1 MTTLRGLMNLSEVVL
16 VSWTDELYKI
26 YVFNSDREFGENEP
40 VMLPVAHST
49 ANAQI
54 ELTLDLDGNFKGART
69 VEKKDAVTVIPAT
82 EDSAARTSG
91 IAAMPFADKLVY
103 IAGDYGEYAA
113 GKKSDNSA
121 YFINYMN
128 QLRSWLASEYTHPF
142 VRALYTYLDKKCI
155 MYDLI
160 KTGVLKTDDATGK
173 LAAGEKI
180 AGIAQEDSF
189 VRIIINTDKGSVE
202 TWKDKAFQKAFIAFN
217 SSLMGEKQLCYA
229 SGEYVPSTYKHPSKI
244 RNSGDKAKIISTNDE
259 SGFTYRGRFAN
270 KEEAVSVGYEY
281 SQKIHNALRWLREK
295 QGKNIDSLTVIVWA
309 SAMQEIP
316 DFTRSFINEDEI
328 EAQPVE
334 EDEDSIF
341 DELPDE
347 SDAEI
352 PSTMPLYM
360 DMLKKRIFGVRERLS
375 PNTKVMIMGLDAATT
390 GRINISMYSE
400 LESSQY
406 LRNIE
411 KWHSETAWLRFYGKS
426 KMKMI
431 NSFSVYD
438 IVRYAFGTEQGAFVD
453 CDKKLMRDNILRLLN
468 CITNGAKLPSDIV
481 NALYQKAS
489 NPLAYENNYNHRSV
503 LEAACGMIRK
513 QIIDRKG
520 DVSMA
525 YDPNITDRSYLY
537 GCLLAIA
544 DKAESEAYDEQERNA
559 RITNARRYWNAF
571 SQRPYM
577 TWGIIEERLRPYLNK
592 LGKSQVKYTKWI
604 NEITSKMDDTVF
616 SDNSRLEPLYL
627 LGYHHF
633 TEYMYNGTAN
643 KEE

>member
-1 MTTLRGLMNLSEVVL
+1 M

-26 YVFNSDREFGENEP
+26 YEFNSDREFGENEP

-54 ELTLDLDGNFKGART
+54 EITIDLEGNFKGAKT
-69 VEKKDAVTVIPAT
+69 VEKPDAVTVIPAT
-82 EDSAARTSG
+82 EDSATRSSG
-91 IAAMPFADKLVY
+91 ICAMPFSDKLIY
-103 IAGDYGEYAA
+103 IAGDYSTYAD
-113 GKKSDNSA
+113 GKKADNSGH
-121 YFINYMN
+121 FTNYMN
-128 QLRSWLASEYTHPF
+128 QLRKWMAGEYSHPF
-142 VRALYTYLDKKCI
+142 VRALYKYLDKKCLI
-155 MYDLI
+155 SDLVSADVI
-160 KTGVLKTDDATGK
+160 KIDEVSGK
-173 LAAGEKI
+173 FKEKEKI
-180 AGIAQEDSF
+180 SGIAQEDSF
-189 VRIIINTDKGSVE
+189 VRIIVFTNDSVVK
-202 TWKDKAFQKAFIAFN
+202 TWKDRSLQNSFISFN

-244 RNSGDKAKIISTNDE
+244 RNSGDKAKIISANDE
-259 SGFTYRGRFAN
+259 SGFTYRGRFAD
-270 KEEAVSVGYEY
+270 KEQAVSVGYEY

-309 SAMQEIP
+309 SAMQVIP
-316 DFTRSFINEDEI
+316 DTSESFFDDSFFDDLTDEK
-328 EAQPVE
+328 AA
-334 EDEDSIF
+334 D
-341 DELPDE
+341 
-347 SDAEI
+347 I

-360 DMLKKRIFGVRERLS
+360 DMLNKRIFGVSERLE

-426 KMKMI
+426 KKKMI

-453 CDKKLMRDNILRLLN
+453 CDKKLMRDNILRLFN

-503 LEAACGMIRK
+503 LETACGMIRK
-513 QIIDRKG
+513 NIIDGKG

-544 DKAESEAYDEQERNA
+544 DKAESEAYDEQERNV
-559 RITNARRYWNAF
+559 RVTNARRYWNAF

-577 TWGIIEERLRPYLNK
+577 TWGIIEERLRPYMDK
-592 LGKSQVKYTKWI
+592 LGKAQVKYSKWI
-604 NEITSKMDDTVF
+604 NEITSKMDEKTF
-616 SDNSRLEPLYL
+616 MNNNRLEPMYL

-633 TEYMYNGTAN
+633 TEYMYNGNN
-643 KEE
+643 KEEK

>member
-1 MTTLRGLMNLSEVVL
+1 M
-16 VSWTDELYKI
+16 SWTDELYKI
-26 YVFNSDREFGENEP
+26 YEFNSDREFGENEP

-54 ELTLDLDGNFKGART
+54 EIMIDLEGNFKGAKT
-69 VEKKDAVTVIPAT
+69 VEKPDAVTVIPAT
-82 EDSAARTSG
+82 EDSATRSSG
-91 IAAMPFADKLVY
+91 ICAMPFADKLIY
-103 IAGDYGEYAA
+103 IAGDYSTYAD
-113 GKKSDNSA
+113 GKKADNSGH
-121 YFINYMN
+121 FTNYMN
-128 QLRSWLASEYTHPF
+128 QLRKWMAGEYSHPF
-142 VRALYTYLDKKCI
+142 VRALYKYLDKKCLI
-155 MYDLI
+155 SDLVSADVI
-160 KTGVLKTDDATGK
+160 KIDEVSGK
-173 LAAGEKI
+173 FKEKEKI
-180 AGIAQEDSF
+180 SGIAQEDSF
-189 VRIIINTDKGSVE
+189 VRIIVFTNDSVVK
-202 TWKDKAFQKAFIAFN
+202 TWKDRSLQDSFISFN

-244 RNSGDKAKIISTNDE
+244 RNSGDKAKIISANDE
-259 SGFTYRGRFAN
+259 SGFTYRGRFAD
-270 KEEAVSVGYEY
+270 KEQAVSVGYEY

-309 SAMQEIP
+309 SAMQVIP
-316 DFTRSFINEDEI
+316 DTSESFFDDSFFDDLTDEK
-328 EAQPVE
+328 AA
-334 EDEDSIF
+334 D
-341 DELPDE
+341 
-347 SDAEI
+347 I

-360 DMLKKRIFGVRERLS
+360 EMLNKRIFGVRERLK

-438 IVRYAFGTEQGAFVD
+438 IVRYAFGTEQGAFID

-468 CITNGAKLPSDIV
+468 CITNGVKLPSDIV

-503 LEAACGMIRK
+503 LETACGMIRK
-513 QIIDRKG
+513 NIIDGKG

-544 DKAESEAYDEQERNA
+544 DKAESEAYDEQERNV
-559 RITNARRYWNAF
+559 RVTNARRYWNAF

-577 TWGIIEERLRPYLNK
+577 TWGIIEERLRPYMDK
-592 LGKSQVKYTKWI
+592 LGKAQVKYSKWI
-604 NEITSKMDDTVF
+604 NEITSKMDEKTF
-616 SDNSRLEPLYL
+616 MNNNRLEPMYL

-633 TEYMYNGTAN
+633 TEYMYNGNN
-643 KEE
+643 KEEK

>member
-1 MTTLRGLMNLSEVVL
+1 M

-26 YVFNSDREFGENEP
+26 YEYNSDREFGENEP

-54 ELTLDLDGNFKGART
+54 EIMLDLEGNFKGAKA
-69 VEKKDAVTVIPAT
+69 VEKSDAVTVIPAT
-82 EDSAARTSG
+82 EDSATRSSG
-91 IAAMPFADKLVY
+91 ICAMPFADKLIY
-103 IAGDYGEYAA
+103 IAGDYSTYAD
-113 GKKSDNSA
+113 GKKADNSGH
-121 YFINYMN
+121 FINYMN
-128 QLRSWLASEYTHPF
+128 QLRKWMAGEYSHPF
-142 VRALYTYLDKKCI
+142 VRALYKYLDKKCLI
-155 MYDLI
+155 SDLVSAGVI
-160 KTGVLKTDDATGK
+160 KIDEVSGK
-173 LAAGEKI
+173 FKEKEKI

-189 VRIIINTDKGSVE
+189 VRIIIFTDDSVVE
-202 TWKDKAFQKAFIAFN
+202 TWKDRSLQDSFISFN

-244 RNSGDKAKIISTNDE
+244 RNSGDKAKIMSANDE

-270 KEEAVSVGYEY
+270 KEQAVSVGYEY

-309 SAMQEIP
+309 SAMQDIP
-316 DFTRSFINEDEI
+316 DTSESFFDDSFFDDLTDEKS
-328 EAQPVE
+328 A
-334 EDEDSIF
+334 D
-341 DELPDE
+341 
-347 SDAEI
+347 I

-360 DMLKKRIFGVRERLS
+360 DMLNKRIFGVRERLE

-426 KMKMI
+426 KKKII

-438 IVRYAFGTEQGAFVD
+438 IVRYAFGTEQGAFID

-481 NALYQKAS
+481 YALYQKAS
-489 NPLAYENNYNHRSV
+489 NPLAYENNYNHRAV
-503 LEAACGMIRK
+503 LETACGMIRK
-513 QIIDRKG
+513 HIIENPEKYNIKG

-525 YDPNITDRSYLY
+525 YDPNITDRSYLF

-544 DKAESEAYDEQERNA
+544 DKAESEAYDEQERNV
-559 RITNARRYWNAF
+559 RVTNARRYWNAF

-577 TWGIIEERLRPYLNK
+577 TWGIIEERLRPYMDK
-592 LGKSQVKYTKWI
+592 LGKAQVKYSKWI
-604 NEITSKMDDTVF
+604 NDITARMDEKTF
-616 SDNSRLEPLYL
+616 MNNNRLEPLYL

-633 TEYMYNGTAN
+633 TEYMYNGNTN
-643 KEE
+643 KEEK

>member
-1 MTTLRGLMNLSEVVL
+1 MTTLRGLMNLSEVVS
-16 VSWTDELYKI
+16 VSWTDELYQI
-26 YVFNSDREFGENEP
+26 YEYNSRREFDENEP
-40 VMLPVAHST
+40 VMLPVAHSI

-54 ELTLDLDGNFKGART
+54 ELILDLDGNFKGART
-69 VEKKDAVTVIPAT
+69 VEKKYAVTVIPVT
-82 EDSAARTSG
+82 EDSGARGNG
-91 IAAMPFADKLVY
+91 INPMPFADKLVY

-142 VRALYTYLDKKCI
+142 VRALYTYLDKKCL

-160 KTGVLKTDDATGK
+160 KAGVLKTDDATGK

-295 QGKNIDSLTVIVWA
+295 QGKTIDSMTVIVWA
-309 SAMQEIP
+309 SAMQEVP
-316 DFTRSFINEDEI
+316 DASSSCFDDSFFD
-328 EAQPVE
+328 
-334 EDEDSIF
+334 DLEDS
-341 DELPDE
+341 
-347 SDAEI
+347 AEAAV
-352 PSTMPLYM
+352 PSTAPMYM
-360 DMLKKRIFGVRERLS
+360 EMLKKRIFGVRERLS

-406 LRNIE
+406 LANIE
-411 KWHSETAWLRFYGKS
+411 KWHSETAWLRFYS
-426 KMKMI
+426 KPKKKMI

-438 IVRYAFGTEQGAFVD
+438 IVRYAFGTEQGAFID
-453 CDKKLMRDNILRLLN
+453 CDKKLMRDNVMRLLN
-468 CITNGAKLPSDIV
+468 CVTNGAKLPDDIV
-481 NALYQKAS
+481 YSLYQKAS
-489 NPLAYENNYNHRSV
+489 NPLAYENGYNHRSV

-633 TEYMYNGTAN
+633 TEYMYNGTVN

>member
-1 MTTLRGLMNLSEVVL
+1 M

-26 YVFNSDREFGENEP
+26 YEFNSDREFGENEP

-54 ELTLDLDGNFKGART
+54 EIMLDLEGNFKGAKT
-69 VEKKDAVTVIPAT
+69 VEKSDAVTVIPAT
-82 EDSAARTSG
+82 EDSATRSSG
-91 IAAMPFADKLVY
+91 ICAMPFADKLIY
-103 IAGDYGEYAA
+103 IAGDYSTYAD
-113 GKKSDNSA
+113 GKKADNSGH
-121 YFINYMN
+121 FINYMN
-128 QLRSWLASEYTHPF
+128 QLRKWMAGEYSHPF
-142 VRALYTYLDKKCI
+142 VRALYKYLDKKCLI
-155 MYDLI
+155 SDLVSAGVI
-160 KTGVLKTDDATGK
+160 KIDEVSGK
-173 LAAGEKI
+173 FKEKEKI

-189 VRIIINTDKGSVE
+189 VRIIIFTNDSVVK
-202 TWKDKAFQKAFIAFN
+202 TWKDRSLQDSFISFN

-244 RNSGDKAKIISTNDE
+244 RNSGDKAKIMSANDE

-270 KEEAVSVGYEY
+270 KEQAVSVGYEY
-281 SQKIHNALRWLREK
+281 SQKIHNALRWLRGK

-309 SAMQEIP
+309 SAMQDIP
-316 DFTRSFINEDEI
+316 DTSESFFDDSFFDDLTDEKS
-328 EAQPVE
+328 A
-334 EDEDSIF
+334 D
-341 DELPDE
+341 
-347 SDAEI
+347 I

-360 DMLKKRIFGVRERLS
+360 DMLNKRIFGVRERLE

-411 KWHSETAWLRFYGKS
+411 KWHTETAWLRFYGKS
-426 KMKMI
+426 KKKII

-438 IVRYAFGTEQGAFVD
+438 IVRYAFGTEQGAFID

-481 NALYQKAS
+481 YALYHKAS
-489 NPLAYENNYNHRSV
+489 NPLAYGNNYNHRSV
-503 LEAACGMIRK
+503 LETACGMIRK
-513 QIIDRKG
+513 NIIDGKG

-525 YDPNITDRSYLY
+525 YDPNITDRSYLF

-544 DKAESEAYDEQERNA
+544 DKAESEAYDEQERNV
-559 RITNARRYWNAF
+559 RVTNARRYWNAF

-577 TWGIIEERLRPYLNK
+577 TWGIIEERLRPYMDK
-592 LGKSQVKYTKWI
+592 LGKAQVKYSKWI
-604 NEITSKMDDTVF
+604 NDITAKMDEKTF
-616 SDNSRLEPLYL
+616 MNNNRLEPLYL

-633 TEYMYNGTAN
+633 TEYMYNGNTN
-643 KEE
+643 KEEK

>member
-1 MTTLRGLMNLSEVVL
+1 M
-16 VSWTDELYKI
+16 SWTDELYKI
-26 YVFNSDREFGENEP
+26 YEFNSDREFGENEP

-54 ELTLDLDGNFKGART
+54 EITIDLEGNFKGAKT
-69 VEKKDAVTVIPAT
+69 VEKSDAVTVIPAT
-82 EDSAARTSG
+82 EDSATRSSG
-91 IAAMPFADKLVY
+91 ICAMPFADKLIY
-103 IAGDYGEYAA
+103 IAGDYSTYAD
-113 GKKSDNSA
+113 GKKADNSGH
-121 YFINYMN
+121 FTNYMN
-128 QLRSWLASEYTHPF
+128 QLRKWMAGEYSHPF
-142 VRALYTYLDKKCI
+142 VRALYKYLDKKCLI
-155 MYDLI
+155 SDLVSADVI
-160 KTGVLKTDDATGK
+160 KIDEVSGK
-173 LAAGEKI
+173 FKEKEKI
-180 AGIAQEDSF
+180 SGIAQEDSF
-189 VRIIINTDKGSVE
+189 VRIIVFTNDSVVK
-202 TWKDKAFQKAFIAFN
+202 TWKDRSLQDSFISFN

-244 RNSGDKAKIISTNDE
+244 RNSGDKAKIISANDE
-259 SGFTYRGRFAN
+259 SGFTYRGRFAD
-270 KEEAVSVGYEY
+270 KEQAVSVGYEY

-309 SAMQEIP
+309 SAMQVIP
-316 DFTRSFINEDEI
+316 DTSESFFDDSFFDDLTDEK
-328 EAQPVE
+328 AA
-334 EDEDSIF
+334 D
-341 DELPDE
+341 
-347 SDAEI
+347 I

-360 DMLKKRIFGVRERLS
+360 DMLNKRIFGVRERLE

-468 CITNGAKLPSDIV
+468 CITNGVKLPSDIV

-503 LEAACGMIRK
+503 LETACGMIRK
-513 QIIDRKG
+513 NIIDGKG

-544 DKAESEAYDEQERNA
+544 DKAESEAYDEQERNV
-559 RITNARRYWNAF
+559 RVTNARRYWNAF

-577 TWGIIEERLRPYLNK
+577 TWGIIEERLRPYMDK
-592 LGKSQVKYTKWI
+592 LGKAQVKYSKWI
-604 NEITSKMDDTVF
+604 NEITSKMDEKTF
-616 SDNSRLEPLYL
+616 MNNNRLEPMYL

-633 TEYMYNGTAN
+633 TEYMYNGNN
-643 KEE
+643 KEEK

>member
-1 MTTLRGLMNLSEVVL
+1 MTTLRGLMNLSEVVS

-26 YVFNSDREFGENEP
+26 YEFNSDREFGENEP

-69 VEKKDAVTVIPAT
+69 VEKKDAVTVIPVT
-82 EDSAARTSG
+82 EDSGARGNG
-91 IAAMPFADKLVY
+91 INPMPFADKLVY

-113 GKKSDNSA
+113 GKKSNNSA

-142 VRALYTYLDKKCI
+142 VRALYTYLDKKCL

-173 LAAGEKI
+173 LGAGEKI

-360 DMLKKRIFGVRERLS
+360 DMLKKRIFGVRERLEL
-375 PNTKVMIMGLDAATT
+375 NTKVMVMGLDAATT

-400 LESSQY
+400 LEASQY
-406 LRNIE
+406 LANIE
-411 KWHSETAWLRFYGKS
+411 KWHSETAWLRFYS
-426 KMKMI
+426 KPKKKMI
-431 NSFSVYD
+431 NSFSAYD
-438 IVRYAFGTEQGAFVD
+438 IVRYAFGTEQGAFID

-604 NEITSKMDDTVF
+604 NEITSKMEDTVF

>member
-1 MTTLRGLMNLSEVVL
+1 M

-26 YVFNSDREFGENEP
+26 YEFNSDREFGENEP

-54 ELTLDLDGNFKGART
+54 EITIDLEGNFKGAKT
-69 VEKKDAVTVIPAT
+69 VEKPDAVTVIPAT
-82 EDSAARTSG
+82 EDSATRSSG
-91 IAAMPFADKLVY
+91 ICAMPFADKLIY
-103 IAGDYGEYAA
+103 IAGDYSTYAD
-113 GKKSDNSA
+113 GKKADNSGH
-121 YFINYMN
+121 FTNYMN
-128 QLRSWLASEYTHPF
+128 QLRKWMAGEYSHPF
-142 VRALYTYLDKKCI
+142 VRALYKYLDKKSLI
-155 MYDLI
+155 SDLVSADVI
-160 KTGVLKTDDATGK
+160 KIDEVSGK
-173 LAAGEKI
+173 FKEKEKI
-180 AGIAQEDSF
+180 SGIAQEDSF
-189 VRIIINTDKGSVE
+189 VRIIVFTNDSVVK
-202 TWKDKAFQKAFIAFN
+202 TWKDRSLQDSFISFN

-244 RNSGDKAKIISTNDE
+244 RNSGDKAKIISANDE
-259 SGFTYRGRFAN
+259 SGFTYRGRFAD
-270 KEEAVSVGYEY
+270 KEQAVSVGYEY

-309 SAMQEIP
+309 SAMQVIP
-316 DFTRSFINEDEI
+316 DTSESFFDDSFFDDLTDEK
-328 EAQPVE
+328 AA
-334 EDEDSIF
+334 D
-341 DELPDE
+341 
-347 SDAEI
+347 I

-360 DMLKKRIFGVRERLS
+360 DMLNKRIFSVSERLE

-468 CITNGAKLPSDIV
+468 CITNGVKLPSDIV

-503 LEAACGMIRK
+503 LETACGMIRK
-513 QIIDRKG
+513 NIIDGKG

-544 DKAESEAYDEQERNA
+544 DKAESEAYDEQERNV
-559 RITNARRYWNAF
+559 RVTNARRYWNAF

-577 TWGIIEERLRPYLNK
+577 TWGIIEERLRPYMDK
-592 LGKSQVKYTKWI
+592 LGKAQVKYSKWI
-604 NEITSKMDDTVF
+604 NEITSKMDEKTF
-616 SDNSRLEPLYL
+616 MNNNRLEPMYL

-633 TEYMYNGTAN
+633 TEYMYNGNN
-643 KEE
+643 KEEK

>member
-1 MTTLRGLMNLSEVVL
+1 MTTLRGLMNLSEVVS
-16 VSWTDELYKI
+16 VSWTDELYQI
-26 YVFNSDREFGENEP
+26 YEYNSRREFDENEP

-69 VEKKDAVTVIPAT
+69 VEKKDAVTVIPVT
-82 EDSAARTSG
+82 EDSGARGNG
-91 IAAMPFADKLVY
+91 INPMPFADKLVY

-142 VRALYTYLDKKCI
+142 VRALYTYLDKKCL

-295 QGKNIDSLTVIVWA
+295 QGKTIDSMTVIAWA
-309 SAMQEIP
+309 SAMQEVP
-316 DFTRSFINEDEI
+316 DASSSCFDDSFFD
-328 EAQPVE
+328 
-334 EDEDSIF
+334 DLEDSA
-341 DELPDE
+341 E
-347 SDAEI
+347 SAV
-352 PSTMPLYM
+352 PSTAPMYM
-360 DMLKKRIFGVRERLS
+360 EMLKKRIFGVRERLS

-406 LRNIE
+406 LANIE
-411 KWHSETAWLRFYGKS
+411 KWYSETAWLRFSGKL
-426 KMKMI
+426 KKKMI

-489 NPLAYENNYNHRSV
+489 NPLAYENGYNHRSV

-559 RITNARRYWNAF
+559 RITNARRYWNVF

-604 NEITSKMDDTVF
+604 NEITSKMEDTVF

>member
-1 MTTLRGLMNLSEVVL
+1 M

-26 YVFNSDREFGENEP
+26 YEFNSDREFGENEP

-54 ELTLDLDGNFKGART
+54 EIMLDLEGNFKGAKT
-69 VEKKDAVTVIPAT
+69 VEKSDAVTVIPAT
-82 EDSAARTSG
+82 EDSATRSSG
-91 IAAMPFADKLVY
+91 ICAMPFADKLIY
-103 IAGDYGEYAA
+103 IAGDYSTYAD
-113 GKKSDNSA
+113 GKRADNSGH
-121 YFINYMN
+121 FINYMN
-128 QLRSWLASEYTHPF
+128 QRRKWMAGEYSHPF
-142 VRALYTYLDKKCI
+142 VRALYKYLDKKCLI
-155 MYDLI
+155 SDLVSAGVI
-160 KTGVLKTDDATGK
+160 KIDEVSGK
-173 LAAGEKI
+173 FKEKEKI

-189 VRIIINTDKGSVE
+189 VRIIIFTNDSVVK
-202 TWKDKAFQKAFIAFN
+202 TWKDRSLQDSFISFN

-244 RNSGDKAKIISTNDE
+244 RNSGDKAKIMSANDE

-270 KEEAVSVGYEY
+270 KEQAVSVGYEY
-281 SQKIHNALRWLREK
+281 SQKIHNALRWLRGK

-309 SAMQEIP
+309 SAMQDIP
-316 DFTRSFINEDEI
+316 DTSESFFDDSFFDDLTDEKS
-328 EAQPVE
+328 A
-334 EDEDSIF
+334 D
-341 DELPDE
+341 
-347 SDAEI
+347 I

-360 DMLKKRIFGVRERLS
+360 DMLNKRIFGVRERLE

-411 KWHSETAWLRFYGKS
+411 KWHTETAWLRFYGKS
-426 KMKMI
+426 KKKII

-438 IVRYAFGTEQGAFVD
+438 IVRYAFGTEQGAFID

-481 NALYQKAS
+481 YALYHKAS

-503 LEAACGMIRK
+503 LETACGMIRK
-513 QIIDRKG
+513 NIIDGKG

-525 YDPNITDRSYLY
+525 YDPNITDRSYLF

-544 DKAESEAYDEQERNA
+544 DKAESEAYDEQERNV
-559 RITNARRYWNAF
+559 RVTNARRYWNAF

-577 TWGIIEERLRPYLNK
+577 TWGIIEERLRPYMDK
-592 LGKSQVKYTKWI
+592 LGKAQVKYSKWI
-604 NEITSKMDDTVF
+604 NDITAKMDEKTF
-616 SDNSRLEPLYL
+616 MNNNRLEPLYL

-633 TEYMYNGTAN
+633 TEYMYNGNTN
-643 KEE
+643 KEEK

>member
-1 MTTLRGLMNLSEVVL
+1 MTTLRGLMNLSEVVS
-16 VSWTDELYKI
+16 VSWTDELYQI
-26 YVFNSDREFGENEP
+26 YEYNSRREFDENEP

-69 VEKKDAVTVIPAT
+69 VEKQNAVTVIPVT
-82 EDSAARTSG
+82 EDSGARGNG
-91 IAAMPFADKLVY
+91 INPMPFEDKLVY

-142 VRALYTYLDKKCI
+142 VRALYTYLDKKCL

-160 KTGVLKTDDATGK
+160 KAGVLKTDDATGK

-295 QGKNIDSLTVIVWA
+295 QGKTIDSMTVIVWA
-309 SAMQEIP
+309 SAMQEVP
-316 DFTRSFINEDEI
+316 DASSSCFDDSFFD
-328 EAQPVE
+328 
-334 EDEDSIF
+334 DLEDS
-341 DELPDE
+341 
-347 SDAEI
+347 AEAAV
-352 PSTMPLYM
+352 PSTAPMYM
-360 DMLKKRIFGVRERLS
+360 EMLKKRIFGVRERLS

-406 LRNIE
+406 LANIE
-411 KWHSETAWLRFYGKS
+411 KWHSETAWLRFYS
-426 KMKMI
+426 KPKKKMI

-438 IVRYAFGTEQGAFVD
+438 IVRYAFGTEQGAFID
-453 CDKKLMRDNILRLLN
+453 CDKKLMRDNVMRLLN
-468 CITNGAKLPSDIV
+468 CVTNGAKLPDDIV
-481 NALYQKAS
+481 YSLYQKAS
-489 NPLAYENNYNHRSV
+489 NPLAYENGYNHRSV

-604 NEITSKMDDTVF
+604 NEITSKMEDTVF

-633 TEYMYNGTAN
+633 TEYMYNGTVN